1 MDLPYS
7 SKFHHE
13 LALQHRISNKLY
25 VILWK
30 RTLSKLRT
38 YQKLD
43 CESRVL
49 FRNLELFKIFLMNF
63 KKFKT

>member
-25 VILWK
+25 VILRK